1 VKPPLSDAEIERL
14 RQSGIRLDADGR
26 FWHEGGEVTH
36 HGLRAAFFRWLDR
49 NPDGRWVLR
58 LDERRFVYLDVDDAP
73 LVVTSIRLDGPKVM
87 LHLVD
92 DTEEE
97 LAYDTLRLDD
107 RGVAYAE
114 VKRRFPARFSRAA
127 WSALGERMVEHD
139 GAVFLKTPIGERR
152 IAAVP

>member
-1 VKPPLSDAEIERL
+1 MKPPLSDAEIEKL
-14 RQSGIRLDADGR
+14 RQSGIRLDVDGR

-58 LDERRFVYLDVDDAP
+58 LDDQRFVYLDVDDAP
-73 LVVTSIRLDGPKVM
+73 FVVTSLRFDGPRVV

-97 LAYDTLRLDD
+97 LDYPSLRIAPS
-107 RGVAYAE
+107 GVAYAR
-114 VKRRFPARFSRAA
+114 VKGRFPARLSRAA
-127 WSALGERMVEHD
+127 FTALGERLVERE
-139 GAVFLKTPIGERR
+139 GGVFLATPSGLRR
-152 IAAVP
+152 LANA

>member
-1 VKPPLSDAEIERL
+1 MKHPLSDAEFEKL
-14 RQSGIRLDADGR
+14 RQSGIRLDAEGR

-58 LDERRFVYLDVDDAP
+58 LDEKRFVYLDVDDAP
-73 LVVTSIRLDGPKVM
+73 FVVTSLRVEGPRIV

-97 LAYDTLRLDD
+97 LDYASLRIAPS
-107 RGVAYAE
+107 GVAYAQ
-114 VKRRFPARFSRAA
+114 VKGRFPARFSRAA
-127 WSALGERMVEHD
+127 FTALGERMVERE
-139 GAVFLKTPIGERR
+139 GSMFLETPSGLQRL
-152 IAAVP
+152 A